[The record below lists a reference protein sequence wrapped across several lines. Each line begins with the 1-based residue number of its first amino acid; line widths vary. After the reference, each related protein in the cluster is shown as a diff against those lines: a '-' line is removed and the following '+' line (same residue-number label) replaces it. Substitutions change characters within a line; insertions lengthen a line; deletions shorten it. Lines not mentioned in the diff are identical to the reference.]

1 MLQISLF
8 QIYYPILFLNL
19 DNYFKGVKIFRKYIL
34 ISAEKNGATEK
45 YLSRKN
51 LKKGLFLL
59 DSNKRIVKFV
69 IKFSSKER
77 NFESYKAVEIQKS
90 QKGVK
95 LHSEKSQ
102 KGVKSACEKSQK
114 GVNLHSEKSQ
124 KGARL

>member
-1 MLQISLF
+1 MLQNSAIW
-8 QIYYPILFLNL
+8 IYYPILFLIL
-19 DNYFKGVKIFRKYIL
+19 DKYFVCIKNIRKCIL
-34 ISAEKNGATEK
+34 VLGKKNGVVEK